1 MSYDSVRE
9 LHERKEGLVC
19 LDEGHKQ
26 IDPKGASAYTG
37 S

>member
-1 MSYDSVRE
+1 MGYDSARE

-19 LDEGHKQ
+19 LDEQ
-26 IDPKGASAYTG
+26 TDPRGASAYTG

>member
-1 MSYDSVRE
+1 MGYDSARE

-19 LDEGHKQ
+19 LDEEREQ
-26 IDPKGASAYTG
+26 TDPRGASAYTG